1 MPLTLERRESDAPNC
16 APVTDA
22 HGAQC
27 WNQCNALHAQHL
39 FEDLHSKPL
48 WAFDGVTVVFMSRA
62 GVAGLAKLTAVQQDA
77 ILQPGEDLL
86 ERDKSQKHEQRSPCP
101 KRTA

>member
-1 MPLTLERRESDAPNC
+1 MPQT
-16 APVTDA
+16 V
-22 HGAQC
+22 
-27 WNQCNALHAQHL
+27 HL
-39 FEDLHSKPL
+39 SLMLMGHSVGTGVMHCTTPIRGLHSKPL
-48 WAFDGVTVVFMSRA
+48 WALDGVTVVFMSRA
-62 GVAGLAKLTAVQQDA
+62 GVAGHAKLTAVQQDA